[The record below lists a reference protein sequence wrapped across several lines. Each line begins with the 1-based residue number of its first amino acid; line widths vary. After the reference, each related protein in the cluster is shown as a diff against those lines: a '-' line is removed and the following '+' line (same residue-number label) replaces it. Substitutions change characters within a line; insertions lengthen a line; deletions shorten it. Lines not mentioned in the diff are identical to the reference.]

1 MIRIGII
8 GAQSMHSWSFAACCN
23 VPDENGEYLIPD
35 AKVVAICGVDETE
48 EKTKEAAQKGS
59 IPTVVNTPEELF
71 DICDAVMVLPR
82 KGDEHI
88 KYALPFI
95 QKGYPVFIDKPVCIS
110 DEDIDLLKKEVE
122 ANDVLIAGGSGLKNC
137 GSVRELKKIVESGE
151 LGNIKG
157 VTINHN
163 ADIESPYNGIYFYA
177 CHAVEIMLSLFG
189 NEVLG
194 ASASVL
200 SRNNFSAYI
209 KYQDK
214 FANLVFTTTRKYFVT
229 IYGDQKTI
237 NYEIDQ
243 SDIFKNTIIDF
254 TDKIRNKETTKNID
268 SLLDHVYILRSI
280 NEAIEKETDV

>member
-8 GAQSMHSWSFAACCN
+8 GAQSMHSWSFAAALN
-23 VPDENGEYLIPD
+23 VPNEQGEYLIPD
-35 AKVVAICGVDETE
+35 ARVVAICGVDETE

-59 IPTVVNTPEELF
+59 IPNIVNAPSELF

-88 KYALPFI
+88 KYAVPFI
-95 QKGYPVFIDKPVCIS
+95 QKGYPVFIDKPICIS
-110 DEDIDLLKKEVE
+110 DEDITLLKE
-122 ANDVLIAGGSGLKNC
+122 AAETNNAVIAGGSGLKNC

-189 NEVLG
+189 NEILG
-194 ASASVL
+194 ISASVL
-200 SRNNFSAYI
+200 NRNNFSAYV

-214 FANLVFTTTRKYFVT
+214 FANLVFTPTRKYFVT

-243 SDIFKNTIIDF
+243 SDIFKNTIVDF
-254 TDKIRNKETTKNID
+254 VSKIKNKEITKNID
-268 SLLDHVYILRSI
+268 SLLDHVYILRNI
-280 NEAIEKETDV
+280 DEAISKSL